1 MYVLGFF
8 LGSLPR
14 SGMAKFKISA
24 SNLDEPRV
32 IGIPLA
38 QRKEVLVDRQDR
50 SCPEIGQLCW
60 PNLWMDSDLLAS
72 PGGDWN
78 LGFLHAAFPKSDS
91 FVGRACGWIGGSVA
105 SPGGSMDLGLAHD

>member
-1 MYVLGFF
+1 M
-8 LGSLPR
+8 
-14 SGMAKFKISA
+14 
-24 SNLDEPRV
+24 
-32 IGIPLA
+32 
-38 QRKEVLVDRQDR
+38 DRQDR

-105 SPGGSMDLGLAHD
+105 SPGGSMDLGLAAQVCSVVDRRPLFWCSFNRMTNVVPMDPSFP